1 MYRPQ
6 FAYATPEGCRDD
18 EFTYSFDGS
27 NTPLL
32 NQNISGLTLRNIPL
46 VLEQDAPFFWR
57 GIKVGVLGSSSAGCP
72 PVTTVAYQFPDF
84 AMKFQDCYQ
93 NDLSDGFVPAT
104 QYGFPQNPVAFLGS
118 LLTGPP
124 TVLDP
129 EIYCPPGGYILLGI
143 QVPTL
148 AIACY
153 LVVTLYGVKRFKEC
167 AA

>member
-32 NQNISGLTLRNIPL
+32 NQDISGLTLRNIPL

-57 GIKVGVLGSSSAGCP
+57 GIKVGLMGQRVGGEPGTPA
-72 PVTTVAYQFPDF
+72 AYQFPDL

-93 NDLSDGFVPAT
+93 NDLSDGFIPAT
-104 QYGFPQNPVAFLGS
+104 QYGFPSNPVSFLGS
-118 LLTGPP
+118 LLTGAP
-124 TVLDP
+124 TPLDP

-143 QVPTL
+143 QAPTL
-148 AIACY
+148 NIPSF

-167 AA
+167 KA